1 MTNTNNN
8 TLEMV
13 TFHCRDQLRVSILL
27 VWVLGEVFT
36 ALWSP
41 SLFCLTRDIW
51 NNVLLWGSVLPLHRP
66 PCLATFLCGGWWQH
80 RSSAGLGWL
89 ERTGPGLG
97 RAHSRAGPRT
107 PANTDTTSLAS
118 FDNNVALCAHCAGM
132 HCNVILVGACVYNR
146 NSERKLSDRVDGI

>member
-13 TFHCRDQLRVSILL
+13 TFHCRDQLRVSILR
-27 VWVLGEVFT
+27 VLGEVFT

-118 FDNNVALCAHCAGM
+118 FDKHYVHIVQACI
-132 HCNVILVGACVYNR
+132 VIIVGACVYNR

>member
-27 VWVLGEVFT
+27 EWVLGEVFT

-66 PCLATFLCGGWWQH
+66 PCLATFLCGGAGGSTVALLGWAGW
-80 RSSAGLGWL
+80 SGLG
-89 ERTGPGLG
+89 PGWVGHTAALVP
-97 RAHSRAGPRT
+97 AHPPTRT
-107 PANTDTTSLAS
+107 PLAWLPLIS
-118 FDNNVALCAHCAGM
+118 THYVHIVQACI
-132 HCNVILVGACVYNR
+132 VIIVGACVYNR

>member
-1 MTNTNNN
+1 MGFGAAAAPPTMSRH
-8 TLEMV
+8 LS
-13 TFHCRDQLRVSILL
+13 LR
-27 VWVLGEVFT
+27 W
-36 ALWSP
+36 
-41 SLFCLTRDIW
+41 C
-51 NNVLLWGSVLPLHRP
+51 
-66 PCLATFLCGGWWQH
+66 WWQH

-118 FDNNVALCAHCAGM
+118 FDKHYVHIVQACI
-132 HCNVILVGACVYNR
+132 VIIVGACVYNR